1 MFGLGTGSGANT
13 TVGPYRLIREIGR
26 GGMGAVYYALDEQ
39 AQPPREAAIKM
50 LRDALDPEHA
60 RRFLHEQRVLAGLKH
75 PGIARFYDSGTT
87 SDGHPWLAMEFVAG
101 EPIDAYCD
109 RHQLSVSERL
119 RLFRAVLDVVA
130 YAHRQLIVHRD
141 IKPRNTLITEKGE
154 VKLVDFGIA
163 KPLAGDPEAE
173 THATITGLRLMTPVY
188 ASPEQVVGGRV
199 TTATDVYALGLLL
212 YELLCGRRAQRLEGS
227 TPGEIERV
235 VVKEDAPRPSTALF
249 NVTSGGEYTEAPVEE
264 VASRRRT
271 TPPRLARRLRGDLD
285 RIVGMA
291 LRKEPEARYASVG
304 LFADD
309 IERFLAGQPVRA
321 RRQSAGY
328 RLQKFIARHRV
339 AVTAATA
346 LVVMLAAYLAVSV
359 RHANELRA
367 ALATARM
374 EAAKAEQVSRFL
386 EGLFESNDPDNARG
400 EEVTGR
406 ELLERGLAQADRLSG
421 DPVMQ
426 AQLLATI
433 GRVYESLGEFAKAR
447 PPVERALQLRE
458 AALGATHLDVA
469 ESRRRLGVLLRHL
482 GDRSG
487 SERELRRAL
496 EIDRPQ
502 QPAGGVALAA
512 DLHELGHTL
521 VELGRYEE
529 GERLFREALAMR
541 RAALGGVHQD
551 VADSLS
557 GVAYARSRQG
567 FPKEAVS
574 LYAEALQINQQKL
587 GAEHPQL
594 ARSHQNL
601 AVVLSDVGE
610 YPEAAR
616 HFETALAIY
625 RRVYGERH
633 PSIAVT
639 INNLANL
646 RARQGDYESAERLFR
661 ETAAMRQAIYGED
674 HPATLRALNNLA
686 STLMR
691 RGNLQESEHTFRLLI
706 TRRTRHAERDDPDIA
721 TYRMNLGE
729 VLRRM
734 KRLEEAEQLARMAL
748 ETLSAG
754 RAPTLEAS
762 TAMVTLGRI
771 FADRGRVKEAEPLLR
786 DALAIRRERL
796 GAQHPEVKR
805 VEDDL
810 ERVEARLNREK

>member
-1 MFGLGTGSGANT
+1 MVGVGRGTGADS
-13 TVGPYRLIREIGR
+13 TVGPYRLIREIGH
-26 GGMGAVYYALDEQ
+26 GGMGAVFYAVDEQ
-39 AQPPREAAIKM
+39 AQPPREVAIKM

-60 RRFLHEQRVLAGLKH
+60 RRFLHEQRVLAGLTH
-75 PGIARFYDSGTT
+75 PGIARFIDSGTT
-87 SDGHPWLAMEFVAG
+87 PDGRAYLAMEFVAG
-101 EPIDAYCD
+101 EPIDVYCD
-109 RHQLSVSERL
+109 RHQLSISERL
-119 RLFRAVLDVVA
+119 RMFRAVLEVVA

-141 IKPRNTLITEKGE
+141 IKPRNILVTETGE

-173 THATITGLRLMTPVY
+173 THATLTGLRLMTPVY
-188 ASPEQVVGGRV
+188 ASPEQVTGGRV

-212 YELLCGRRAQRLEGS
+212 YELLCGRRAQRLDAGA
-227 TPGEIERV
+227 PAEIERV

-249 NVTSGGEYTEAPVEE
+249 SATSTAGYTEVPAEE
-264 VASRRRT
+264 VASKRRT

-309 IERFLAGQPVRA
+309 IDRFLAGQPVRA
-321 RRQSAGY
+321 RGQSAGY
-328 RLQKFIARHRV
+328 RLQKFVARHRV
-339 AVTAATA
+339 AVTAAVA
-346 LVVMLAAYLAVSV
+346 LVIMLAAYLVMSV
-359 RHANELRA
+359 RHAAELRA
-367 ALATARM
+367 ALAAAQM

-406 ELLERGLAQADRLSG
+406 ELLERGLQQADRLSG
-421 DPVMQ
+421 DPAMQ

-447 PPVERALQLRE
+447 PPVERALQIRE
-458 AALGATHLDVA
+458 SALGPVHADVA

-482 GDRSG
+482 GDRTG

-496 EIDRPQ
+496 AIDRPL

-512 DLHELGHTL
+512 DLHELAHTL
-521 VELGRYEE
+521 VELGRYAE
-529 GERLFREALAMR
+529 GEGLFREALAMR
-541 RAALGGVHQD
+541 RAALGTIHEE

-567 FPKEAVS
+567 FPRDAVP

-610 YPEAAR
+610 YGEAAQ
-616 HFETALAIY
+616 HFETALTIY
-625 RRVYGERH
+625 RKVYGARH

-646 RARQGDYESAERLFR
+646 KARQGDYESAERLFR
-661 ETAAMRQAIYGED
+661 ETAEMRQAIFGED
-674 HPATLRALNNLA
+674 HPATVRAFNNLA
-686 STLMR
+686 TTLMR
-691 RGNLQESEHTFRLLI
+691 RGKLEESERMFRLLT
-706 TRRTRHAERDDPDIA
+706 TRRTRVAERDDPDLA
-721 TYRMNLGE
+721 TYRMNLSE
-729 VLRRM
+729 VLRRL
-734 KRLEEAEQLARMAL
+734 KRLDEAEQLARMAL
-748 ETLSAG
+748 ETSSTAG
-754 RAPTLEAS
+754 QPTLEAA
-762 TAMVTLGRI
+762 TAMIGLGRI
-771 FADRGRVKEAEPLLR
+771 LADRGRVKEAEPLLR

-796 GAQHPEVKR
+796 GPQHPEAKR
-805 VEDDL
+805 VEDEL
-810 ERVEARLNREK
+810 ERLRARLTAGK